1 MEGSGQINLN
11 SFDAVFDQWDASF
24 NNAQGIGYL
33 SINTHS
39 RQLSVAGN
47 ANFVL
52 SNFDISRGSFS
63 FNVLA
68 IQSDLGGHVTID
80 LSVKKVDIHG
90 NGNTHIELLSFTS
103 IDGLNVAIPLMDFVG
118 NGELKAEWTSSS
130 LDLDASVDIDFRLDI
145 NTASYGDWYAR
156 GNLDGA
162 INLDASWTAGE
173 SGNAQLTITRAGT
186 MSSLTVTHDD
196 QTLTLGSLDLS
207 IGSMTFS
214 WNRGDN
220 GYVQIQNTISAT
232 LNSFKLAKGS
242 TFDLSIG
249 TLTLSSGTGKIS
261 WDKTGK
267 EIEII
272 NGILD
277 IKPLTI
283 SRELDDIDAYV
294 SLGNIKKSS
303 QPITIKWFTDATGII
318 GGGIDTNNNELAD
331 WINFQVEQGSK
342 GVKVNVNGL
351 KTNDFE
357 MQKIGGQWQFSGDI
371 QIASSVTIGLKW
383 SGVWHDIALSW
394 DMQSSTK
401 YIKMQC
407 NFGQDVP
414 IRLFSF
420 KIGDWSFS
428 STATIDA
435 NAYMKLDWHL
445 SSTTNHI
452 RFDTQNKPMGSVTF
466 EATYGSS
473 GVRVT
478 ASALKASNAA
488 VTWNQFPPIGITW
501 SGTID
506 FVSLSS
512 VEAEYGGTWYD
523 IYT

>member
-1 MEGSGQINLN
+1 MGQ
-11 SFDAVFDQWDASF
+11 S
-24 NNAQGIGYL
+24 
-33 SINTHS
+33 
-39 RQLSVAGN
+39 
-47 ANFVL
+47 
-52 SNFDISRGSFS
+52 
-63 FNVLA
+63 
-68 IQSDLGGHVTID
+68 
-80 LSVKKVDIHG
+80 
-90 NGNTHIELLSFTS
+90 
-103 IDGLNVAIPLMDFVG
+103 
-118 NGELKAEWTSSS
+118 KACKTEEN
-130 LDLDASVDIDFRLDI
+130 RLRPKD
-145 NTASYGDWYAR
+145 SEVYRLW
-156 GNLDGA
+156 
-162 INLDASWTAGE
+162 
-173 SGNAQLTITRAGT
+173 
-186 MSSLTVTHDD
+186 
-196 QTLTLGSLDLS
+196 
-207 IGSMTFS
+207 
-214 WNRGDN
+214 GDN
-220 GYVQIQNTISAT
+220 SLI
-232 LNSFKLAKGS
+232 KE
-242 TFDLSIG
+242 
-249 TLTLSSGTGKIS
+249 LTDFNPKYSLEEG
-261 WDKTGK
+261 
-267 EIEII
+267 
-272 NGILD
+272 L
-277 IKPLTI
+277 
-283 SRELDDIDAYV
+283 RE
-294 SLGNIKKSS
+294 
-303 QPITIKWFTDATGII
+303 TIKWFTDATGII

-342 GVKVNVNGL
+342 GVKINVNGL

-357 MQKIGGQWQFSGDI
+357 MKKIGGQWQFSGDI

-445 SSTTNHI
+445 SSTTSHI

-478 ASALKASNAA
+478 ASVLKASNAA
-488 VTWNQFPPIGITW
+488 VSWNQFPPIGITW

-523 IYT
+523 IYP